1 MLVSLVVIPFP
12 WKSLCKPFRH
22 VRLIVSSLT
31 IWYTGCYFFPW
42 TFSVSSCCVYH
53 FYYYFL
59 LYLCHSLQFNFWA
72 RQIRLVL
79 FRRLYF
85 YLFDTVVSVWILV
98 IQYHNISVSLCC
110 VYRFHSCIHCGYSG
124 WYFIH
129 CSYISEHFTFM
140 FVFRYTYCFFIPWNS
155 ISKHFS
161 FASLRLSF
169 VLLISVAY
177 FVNVCSTLF
186 SVHRS
191 LNINFWTFQFRLVAF
206 VDWPSWFTHRF
217 SITNGFHRLNISGKT
232 SSVDYLSHIQHAIMI
247 RNLNVLMICLDT

>member
-1 MLVSLVVIPFP
+1 MKGCHNHLVDNTICDITQGQSYAGELYESMTAICLTFSLNDEFQRTLSSRSSKNLTNRFHLYQLCRLRSYVLISLVVIPFP
-12 WKSLCKPFRH
+12 WKSLSKPFRH

-129 CSYISEHFTFM
+129 CSYISEHFTLGSFYLM
-140 FVFRYTYCFFIPWNS
+140 SSCLSFGTLIA
-155 ISKHFS
+155 FS
-161 FASLRLSF
+161 FLGIQFQSILVSPCCVYRLYS
-169 VLLISVAY
+169 
-177 FVNVCSTLF
+177 
-186 SVHRS
+186 
-191 LNINFWTFQFRLVAF
+191 
-206 VDWPSWFTHRF
+206 
-217 SITNGFHRLNISGKT
+217 
-232 SSVDYLSHIQHAIMI
+232 
-247 RNLNVLMICLDT
+247 